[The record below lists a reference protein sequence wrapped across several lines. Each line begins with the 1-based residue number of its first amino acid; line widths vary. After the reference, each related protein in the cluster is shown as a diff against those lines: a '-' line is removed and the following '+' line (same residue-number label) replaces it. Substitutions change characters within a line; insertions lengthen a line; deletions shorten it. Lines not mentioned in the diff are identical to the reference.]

1 MFQLHVSE
9 YLRME
14 GYCKQIEIY
23 FPHFIAINFTV
34 IMFNPLINYFWTSM
48 DSLGVTWH
56 AFADAFVWRCQHNE
70 NSYTISTG
78 FYKCDSLRY
87 YTNPGVNDLIPSTYI
102 ALYSTWNRPFCLTT
116 GKLSM
121 FKVSSAF
128 LC

>member
-34 IMFNPLINYFWTSM
+34 LMFNPLINYFWTSM

-56 AFADAFVWRCQHNE
+56 AFADAFVANIMKIHIQYQLDFTSVIVYDIIQTLGLMTWYLQ
-70 NSYTISTG
+70 
-78 FYKCDSLRY
+78 
-87 YTNPGVNDLIPSTYI
+87 LI
-102 ALYSTWNRPFCLTT
+102 
-116 GKLSM
+116 
-121 FKVSSAF
+121 
-128 LC
+128 